1 MIVKVLCENTSLCDS
16 FGCEHGLSLYIES
29 GEHKILFDMGQTNL
43 FEANAKKLGIDL
55 AEIDFAVLSH
65 GHYDHSGGLKR
76 FLEINKSAPV
86 YLSRYAFEPHYSGA
100 ERYIGVDQSLQE
112 CKRLVFTE
120 DFLQI
125 TENMQLCSCNGNP
138 PLHPVECFGLNM
150 IDNGRIIPE
159 DFRHEQYLTVIENG
173 KKIVIS
179 GCSHKGILNI
189 ANWLKPDILIGGFHF
204 SKIEPCAPRL
214 HTAAEELLKT
224 GTKYYTCHCTGTEQ
238 FASMKKIMGNKLEYI
253 SAGTVFEI

>member
-1 MIVKVLCENTSLCDS
+1 MIVKVLCENTSQCDG

-43 FEANAKKLGIDL
+43 FEANAEKLGIDL
-55 AEIDFAVLSH
+55 AKIDFAVLSH

-76 FLEINKSAPV
+76 FLEINKSATV
-86 YLSRYAFEPHYSGA
+86 YLSRHAFEPHYSGA
-100 ERYIGVDQSLQE
+100 ERYIGVDQSLQK

-125 TENMQLCSCNGNP
+125 AENMQLCSCNGNP

-204 SKIEPCAPRL
+204 SKIEPCASRL
-214 HTAAEELLKT
+214 HTAAEELLST
-224 GTKYYTCHCTGTEQ
+224 GAKYYTCHCTGTEQ

>member
-1 MIVKVLCENTSLCDS
+1 MIVKVLCENTSLCDG

-43 FEANAKKLGIDL
+43 FEANAEKLGIDL

-86 YLSRYAFEPHYSGA
+86 YLSCHAFEPHYSGT
-100 ERYIGVDQSLQE
+100 ERYIGVDQSLKE
-112 CKRLVFTE
+112 SKRLVFTE

-125 TENMQLCSCNGNP
+125 TEKMQLCSFNGNP
-138 PLHPVECFGLNM
+138 TLYPIECFGLNM

-173 KKIVIS
+173 KRIVIS

-214 HTAAEELLKT
+214 HTAAEELLST
-224 GTKYYTCHCTGTEQ
+224 GAKYYTCHCTGTEQ

>member
-1 MIVKVLCENTSLCDS
+1 MIVKVLCENTALRDG

-29 GEHKILFDMGQTNL
+29 GKHKILFDMGQTNL

-76 FLEINKSAPV
+76 FLELNRTAPI
-86 YLSRYAFEPHYSGA
+86 YLSRYAFETHYSGA

-112 CKRLVFTE
+112 CKRLFFAE

-125 TENMQLCSCNGNP
+125 NENMYLCTCNDKSALYP
-138 PLHPVECFGLNM
+138 IECFGLNM
-150 IDNGRIIPE
+150 IDNGRLVPE
-159 DFRHEQYLTVIENG
+159 DFRHEQYLTIIENG

-189 ANWLKPDILIGGFHF
+189 AKWLEPDILIGGFHF
-204 SKIEPCAPRL
+204 SKIEQNDEKLC
-214 HTAAEELLKT
+214 TAAKILSASDS
-224 GTKYYTCHCTGTEQ
+224 KYFTCHCTGTEQ
-238 FASMKKIMGNKLEYI
+238 FTEMKKIMGNKLEYI
-253 SAGTVFEI
+253 CAGTVLEV